1 MQSIVIIGGTGFIG
15 RSLLKLYGNNE
26 DYKIHILIRDVN
38 NIDIDIESMQVVQG
52 DLTDEKSLDK
62 LIQPGSIVI
71 NLAYISG
78 GNKDINLK
86 AIRVL
91 VEKCKQVGV
100 KRIIHCSSSSVY
112 GAVKTRVVTEETDC
126 HPVKQYEVNK
136 NEIEKIL
143 IKECAN
149 LIELVI
155 LQPTAVFGD
164 GGGENLV
171 KFVKSINAGNSFIN
185 YLRACLYG
193 KRRMNLVSVN
203 TVAAAIKYFSE
214 FDAKVEQQIYIVSE
228 DDVQENNYYDI
239 DLAMRKE
246 LGLHGFNI
254 PIIPI
259 PYIVLKL
266 VLLMFNRSNTNPN
279 TTFSNNKLVNCG
291 FEKPFTFIDSIN
303 SFAKLYKCN

>member
-100 KRIIHCSSSSVY
+100 
-112 GAVKTRVVTEETDC
+112 
-126 HPVKQYEVNK
+126 
-136 NEIEKIL
+136 
-143 IKECAN
+143 
-149 LIELVI
+149 
-155 LQPTAVFGD
+155 
-164 GGGENLV
+164 
-171 KFVKSINAGNSFIN
+171 
-185 YLRACLYG
+185 
-193 KRRMNLVSVN
+193 
-203 TVAAAIKYFSE
+203 
-214 FDAKVEQQIYIVSE
+214 
-228 DDVQENNYYDI
+228 
-239 DLAMRKE
+239 
-246 LGLHGFNI
+246 
-254 PIIPI
+254 
-259 PYIVLKL
+259 
-266 VLLMFNRSNTNPN
+266 
-279 TTFSNNKLVNCG
+279 
-291 FEKPFTFIDSIN
+291 
-303 SFAKLYKCN
+303 